1 MISSLPRRK
10 APLAFYVFTV
20 IAQTPDARSEI
31 VRAKCRSDE
40 IANSQARML
49 ARNCAQSRGVPVEVR
64 WQDSA
69 GAERTITTQDA
80 GA

>member
-1 MISSLPRRK
+1 MISRLPRRK

-20 IAQTPDARSEI
+20 ISQTPDARSEI

-40 IANSQARML
+40 IATSQARML
-49 ARNCAQSRGVPVEVR
+49 ARNYAQSRGFAVEVR

-69 GAERTITTQDA
+69 GEQRVITTQTL